1 MPTVIVTKRG
11 EDRIES
17 GHPWVYR
24 SDIAEV
30 RAAAGEI
37 VRVSGPR
44 NRVLGEALF
53 SDRSQIVI
61 RMMTRGDAR
70 ADDALFRRRIEQAI
84 QFRET
89 LKIEGTAY
97 RLLHGEADLVRM
109 SGSGATCFGL
119 YRSHDVMLKAA
130 EKLSFRRPEWWQLAG
145 ELR

>member
-1 MPTVIVTKRG
+1 MPTVIVSKRG

-53 SDRSQIVI
+53 SDQSQITL
-61 RMMTRGDAR
+61 RMLTRGDTR
-70 ADDALFRRRIEQAI
+70 ADDALLRKRLEQAI
-84 QFRET
+84 RFRT
-89 LKIEGTAY
+89 SLKIEGSAY
-97 RLLHGEADLVRM
+97 RLVHGEADLLPR
-109 SGSGATCFGL
+109 
-119 YRSHDVMLKAA
+119 
-130 EKLSFRRPEWWQLAG
+130 W
-145 ELR
+145 